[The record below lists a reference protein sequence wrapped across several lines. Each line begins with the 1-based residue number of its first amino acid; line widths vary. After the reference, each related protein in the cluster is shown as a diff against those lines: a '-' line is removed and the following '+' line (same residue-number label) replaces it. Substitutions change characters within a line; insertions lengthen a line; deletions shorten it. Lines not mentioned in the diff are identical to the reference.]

1 MAAEKTF
8 ENKVKKFLDAEG
20 CYYVKYWGGGYFTR
34 SGVPDLLVCVNGHF
48 LGIELKAQT
57 GKPSRLQLLNIEQ
70 IKKAGGR
77 AIKLYPDDFEMFKN
91 LIKDL
96 KK

>member
-1 MAAEKTF
+1 MAAEKNF

-20 CYYVKYWGGGYFTR
+20 CYFVKYWGGYLTKA
-34 SGVPDLLVCVNGHF
+34 GVPDLLVCVNGHF
-48 LGIELKAQT
+48 LGVELKASN
-57 GKPSRLQLLNIEQ
+57 GKSSRLQLLNIEQ
-70 IKKAGGR
+70 IKKAGGI
-77 AIKLYPDDFEMFKN
+77 AMTLYPDDFEMFKN